1 MHILKTLAAVM
12 AATIVLLPAA
22 PAVAADPIS
31 LTSGFYVNP
40 NSLPAIWARNNSG
53 DARAARIQTSIGSK
67 PIARWFGNDAAI
79 GTTVANYAG
88 AADGQD
94 KLPVLVAYNI
104 PDRDI
109 CAGHSGGG
117 AGSVGAYRTWISS
130 FAAGIG
136 SKPAVVI
143 IEPDALNGMDCM
155 SQAQKEERLGML
167 LYATQMFLQKAPN
180 TYAYLDAGNSGWT
193 NASTIA
199 YRLDQAGVGNI
210 RGFSVNVSNFY
221 TTSESIS
228 YANSVNGYLGT
239 TRPFVIDTSRNG
251 NGHGD
256 GWCNPAGR
264 RLGVT
269 AQTGGGAEMQLW
281 VKTPG
286 VSDGPCGTAP
296 SIPAGTFDPGLAVRL
311 IDGS

>member
-1 MHILKTLAAVM
+1 MKPLVAVLVTATL
-12 AATIVLLPAA
+12 LLPAA
-22 PAVAADPIS
+22 PAGAASPIG

-40 NSLPAIWARNNSG
+40 DSAPAVWARNNSG
-53 DARAARIQTSIGSK
+53 DSRAARIQSSIGSK
-67 PIARWFGNDAAI
+67 PIARWFGNDANIATI
-79 GTTVANYAG
+79 VANYTG

-117 AGSVGAYRTWISS
+117 AGSVGAYRTWIAS

-136 SKPAVVI
+136 TKPAVVI

-155 SQAQKEERLGML
+155 TQAQKEDRLGML
-167 LYATQMFLQKAPN
+167 LYATQKFQEKAPN
-180 TYAYLDAGNSGWT
+180 TYAYLDAGNAGWT

-199 YRLDQAGVGNI
+199 YRLNQAGVANI

-228 YANSVNGYLGT
+228 YANSVNSYLGT
-239 TRPFVIDTSRNG
+239 TKPFVIDTSRNG
-251 NGHGD
+251 NGHGT

-264 RLGVT
+264 KLGVP
-269 AQTGGGAEMQLW
+269 AQVGGGAELLLW

-296 SIPAGTFDPGLAVRL
+296 TTPAGTFNPDLAVRL